1 MVINAYSTIFQLY
14 RGGQFYWWRNYHS
27 AASHWQALSHN
38 VVSSTPRQ
46 SEVRTHN
53 VSVARHWLHTIT
65 STTTPLVIRMF
76 GISIVKHKKVIV
88 KTSIT
93 TDINRIITAFLIY
106 WRVHMSVSIGT
117 FFCCTILYFIYICS
131 ICLLTV
137 GCSNLSFDNKIS
149 TSVILFF
156 YLIR

>member
-14 RGGQFYWWRNYHS
+14 RGCQFYWWRNYQS

-46 SEVRTHN
+46 SEFRTHN
-53 VSVARHWLHTIT
+53 VSFARHWLHTIT

-93 TDINRIITAFLIY
+93 TDILIESS
-106 WRVHMSVSIGT
+106 RH
-117 FFCCTILYFIYICS
+117 FH
-131 ICLLTV
+131 LLTGTYV
-137 GCSNLSFDNKIS
+137 CFHRNIFLLHNI
-149 TSVILFF
+149 IF
-156 YLIR
+156 YLHL